1 MLARPVTTMPRAAPA
16 TRPKTS
22 PGTIRECDRAPKAHI
37 LAPSTAHT
45 PQTHSAHGH
54 NRPRGCTAPHPR
66 PHIHPKP
73 TAHMATIPVEGAH
86 PRTLDRTYTPNPQ
99 HTRPQFLSRV
109 HTLAPSTAHTPQTHS
124 THGHNSCR
132 GCTPPHP
139 QRHIH
144 PKSTAHT
151 TTTAPEGA
159 YPCTLGGSYERP
171 ASAGLRRHVSGPAQS
186 TQPSRPR
193 FRAQSTQVSRPV
205 EPGLAPSRAGSCAS
219 AAGLNR
225 GFPR

>member
-37 LAPSTAHT
+37 LAPSTTHTPKPTAHTVTIPVEGAQPRTLNGTYTPNPRRTQRQPPPKVHILAPSTAHT

-54 NRPRGCTAPHPR
+54 N
-66 PHIHPKP
+66 
-73 TAHMATIPVEGAH
+73 
-86 PRTLDRTYTPNPQ
+86 
-99 HTRPQFLSRV
+99 
-109 HTLAPSTAHTPQTHS
+109 
-124 THGHNSCR
+124 SCR
-132 GCTPPHP
+132 GCTPLHP

-144 PKSTAHT
+144 PKPTAHT

-186 TQPSRPR
+186 TQPSQPSPVNP
-193 FRAQSTQVSRPV
+193 AQSTQVSRPV
-205 EPGLAPSRAGSCAS
+205 DPGFAPSRAGSRAQSSRVLCL
-219 AAGLNR
+219 GR
-225 GFPR
+225 RP

>member
-109 HTLAPSTAHTPQTHS
+109 HTPAPSTAHTPQI
-124 THGHNSCR
+124 HGAHNDNRPR
-132 GCTPPHP
+132 GCISLYPRG
-139 QRHIH
+139 QLR
-144 PKSTAHT
+144 T
-151 TTTAPEGA
+151 TRIGRSQAPR
-159 YPCTLGGSYERP
+159 LRP
-171 ASAGLRRHVSGPAQS
+171 SPVNP
-186 TQPSRPR
+186 
-193 FRAQSTQVSRPV
+193 AQSTQVSRTV
-205 EPGLAPSRAGSCAS
+205 DPGFAPSRAGSRAQSSRVLCL
-219 AAGLNR
+219 GR
-225 GFPR
+225 RP